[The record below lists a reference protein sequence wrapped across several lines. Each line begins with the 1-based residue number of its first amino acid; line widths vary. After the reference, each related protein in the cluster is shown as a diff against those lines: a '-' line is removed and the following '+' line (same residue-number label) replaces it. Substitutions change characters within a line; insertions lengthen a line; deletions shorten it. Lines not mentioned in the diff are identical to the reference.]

1 MSDALSRCQR
11 TYAKLYYSLEV
22 YVNSLPL
29 MSLDYYITIS
39 NSPVQL
45 E

>member
-1 MSDALSRCQR
+1 MSYAPSPYRG
-11 TYAKLYYSLEV
+11 TYTKLYYSLEV

-29 MSLDYYITIS
+29 MSLDSYITIS